1 MTKLK
6 MLFSLAAAAALLILP
21 TSASAGGPQ
30 FDPSGNWFVTEGG
43 TFVLAAEGQPTITC
57 TGPNQQAGTFNVGSS
72 TAGEISLTLTNCHR
86 TTFGVTSE
94 CRTTGSALG
103 SIVLKPIPFQTVYT
117 TAGAS
122 KPGILLTFPKVTIEC
137 KNLVSMELTGS
148 LMGTVTAPECGK
160 SSSKGTFSFTAT
172 GFKQN
177 QMQIT
182 GTGTFYDLQLR
193 TVSGAWNT
201 AAVTTTAPVT
211 FKEELTLTCI

>member
-1 MTKLK
+1 MSPPKILLTLTV
-6 MLFSLAAAAALLILP
+6 AAAILILP
-21 TSASAGGPQ
+21 ASASASGPY
-30 FDPSGNWFVTEGG
+30 FDPPGNWFVTEGG

-57 TGPNQQAGTFNVGSS
+57 TGPNQQAATFNEGSS
-72 TAGEISLTLTNCHR
+72 TAGESSLTLTNCHR
-86 TTFGVTSE
+86 TTFGITSE
-94 CRTTGSALG
+94 CRTTGSASG
-103 SIVLKPIPFQTVYT
+103 SIVLKPLPFQTVYT
-117 TAGAS
+117 TAGTS

-160 SSSKGTFSFTAT
+160 SSSKGTLSFTAT
-172 GFKQN
+172 GVKQN

-201 AAVTTTAPVT
+201 AAVTTTT
-211 FKEELTLTCI
+211 SLLFKEESTLTCI